1 MHRYSVLAAVV
12 LVAGCATIQNR
23 VSAPG
28 EDWKAELRGQSGT
41 TVGGTVEARSGT
53 EGTTATIRLQGAS
66 SGSRHPWHI
75 HRGTCG
81 SNGPIVGPATAYP
94 LLMVGSDGRA
104 TATATIGLDIGV
116 GDDDAYYVNVHASPQ
131 NLGTIVSCGQL
142 DD

>member
-1 MHRYSVLAAVV
+1 MRRKIRHGWY
-12 LVAGCATIQNR
+12 

-28 EDWKAELRGQSGT
+28 EDWKAELRGQSGA

-53 EGTTATIRLQGAS
+53 EGTTATIQLQGAS

-94 LLMVGSDGRA
+94 LLVVGS
-104 TATATIGLDIGV
+104 
-116 GDDDAYYVNVHASPQ
+116 DDDAYYVNVHASPE
-131 NLGTIVSCGQL
+131 NMGTIVSCGQL